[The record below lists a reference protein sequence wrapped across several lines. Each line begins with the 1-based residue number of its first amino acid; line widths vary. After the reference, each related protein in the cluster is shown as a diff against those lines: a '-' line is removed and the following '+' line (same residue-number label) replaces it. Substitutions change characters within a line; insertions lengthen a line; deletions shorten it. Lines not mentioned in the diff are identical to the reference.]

1 MSDINC
7 ESILIAEMAL
17 RDGEE
22 SPLSHDLI
30 ETHLRNCDR
39 CRPEVESLRTMNV
52 LLSSQ
57 KRLRPEVNIWPVVSE
72 RLEVTSARE
81 PSFSWRVLLL
91 FGIPLFGYKFLS
103 LVLQTAPSVWS
114 KLVPVIL
121 VIAIFSY
128 LKTNPFKIN
137 CELTLRGDASS
148 S

>member
-7 ESILIAEMAL
+7 ESFLIADMAV
-17 RDGEE
+17 RDDEK
-22 SPLSHDLI
+22 SPLSREVI
-30 ETHLRNCDR
+30 ETHLRSCDQ
-39 CRPEVESLRTMNV
+39 CRAEVESLGAMDE

-57 KRLRPEVNIWPVVSE
+57 NRVRPDANIWPLVSE
-72 RLEVTSARE
+72 RLEVISAKE
-81 PSFSWRVLLL
+81 SSFKWRVLLL

-103 LVLQTAPSVWS
+103 LVLQTGPSFWS
-114 KLVPVIL
+114 KLIPVIL

-137 CELTLRGDASS
+137 CELTVRGDVSS

>member
-7 ESILIAEMAL
+7 ESILIAKMAL

-22 SPLSHDLI
+22 SPLSREVI
-30 ETHLRNCDR
+30 EMHLRSCDQ
-39 CRPEVESLRTMNV
+39 CRAEVESLRAMDE

-57 KRLRPEVNIWPVVSE
+57 NRVRQEINIWPRVSE
-72 RLEVTSARE
+72 GLEV
-81 PSFSWRVLLL
+81 PSGNESSFKWRVLLL
-91 FGIPLFGYKFLS
+91 FGIPLFGYKFL
-103 LVLQTAPSVWS
+103 LLLLQTGPNLWT

-137 CELTLRGDASS
+137 CELTLRGDVS
-148 S
+148 